1 MSFESI
7 QEFLLNNIEYSWMI
21 IIFFA
26 FAESFLITGIF
37 ISSAILF
44 SICILLYNMGAL
56 SVFSIVPLAI
66 LGAHLGDL
74 SSFFLGKTIGPQL
87 LSSKIMQKRQKTI
100 IKAQK
105 FLDKFGPY
113 TVLFGRFVP
122 AIRALTPFLL
132 GISDV
137 KALRFYIA
145 DVIACLLWGTALG
158 FLVIGIGSIFS

>member
-87 LSSKIMQKRQKTI
+87 LSTKILQKRQKTI

>member
-87 LSSKIMQKRQKTI
+87 LTTKTLQKRQKTI

-122 AIRALTPFLL
+122 AIRAITPFLL

>member
-1 MSFESI
+1 MMMI
-7 QEFLLNNIEYSWMI
+7 MIMKMI

-87 LSSKIMQKRQKTI
+87 LSTKILQKRQKTI

-137 KALRFYIA
+137 KTLRFYIA

>member
-56 SVFSIVPLAI
+56 SVFSVVPLAI

-87 LSSKIMQKRQKTI
+87 LSTKILQKRQKTI

>member
-1 MSFESI
+1 MNLESI
-7 QEFLLNNIEYSWMI
+7 QEFLINNIEYSWMI
-21 IIFFA
+21 IMFFA

-44 SICILLYNMGAL
+44 SLCIFLYNIEAL
-56 SVFSIVPLAI
+56 SIFGIVSIAI
-66 LGAHLGDL
+66 LGAHIGDI
-74 SSFFLGKTIGPQL
+74 SSFFLGKTLGPQI
-87 LSSKIMQKRQKTI
+87 LSTKVLTKRAKTI
-100 IKAQK
+100 KRAQK

-137 KALRFYIA
+137 KAVRFYIA
-145 DVIACLLWGTALG
+145 DVIACLLWGIALG
-158 FLVIGIGSIFS
+158 FLVIGIGSIFG

>member
-7 QEFLLNNIEYSWMI
+7 QEFLLNNIEYSWLI

-87 LSSKIMQKRQKTI
+87 LSSKILQKRQKTI

>member
-56 SVFSIVPLAI
+56 SVLSIVPLAI

-87 LSSKIMQKRQKTI
+87 LSTKILQKRQKTI

>member
-158 FLVIGIGSIFS
+158 ILVIGVGSIFN

>member
-1 MSFESI
+1 
-7 QEFLLNNIEYSWMI
+7 MI

-87 LSSKIMQKRQKTI
+87 LSTKILQKRQKTI

>member
-87 LSSKIMQKRQKTI
+87 LSSKILQKRQKTI

-145 DVIACLLWGTALG
+145 DVIACLFWGTALG

>member
-44 SICILLYNMGAL
+44 SICILLYKMGAL

-158 FLVIGIGSIFS
+158 FLVIGIGSIVS

>member
-87 LSSKIMQKRQKTI
+87 LSSKIMQKRQKTV

>member
-87 LSSKIMQKRQKTI
+87 LSSKILQKRQKTI

-158 FLVIGIGSIFS
+158 FLVIGIGSFFS

>member
-1 MSFESI
+1 MSLDSI
-7 QEFLLNNIEYSWMI
+7 QQFLINNIEYSWMI

-26 FAESFLITGIF
+26 FAESFIITGIF

-44 SICILLYNMGAL
+44 SICIFLYNINAL
-56 SVFSIVPLAI
+56 SIFAIVPLAVI
-66 LGAHLGDL
+66 GAHAGDL
-74 SSFFLGKTIGPQL
+74 SSFFLGKTIGPQI
-87 LSSKIMQKRQKTI
+87 LSSKVMQKRQKTI
-100 IKAQK
+100 IRAQK
-105 FLDKFGPY
+105 FLDRFGPY

-145 DVIACLLWGTALG
+145 DVIACLLWGSALG
-158 FLVIGIGSIFS
+158 ILVIGVGSIFN

>member
-7 QEFLLNNIEYSWMI
+7 QDFLLNNIEYSWMI

-87 LSSKIMQKRQKTI
+87 LSSKILQKRQKTI

>member
-56 SVFSIVPLAI
+56 SVFSIMPLAI

-87 LSSKIMQKRQKTI
+87 LSTKILQKRQKTI

-158 FLVIGIGSIFS
+158 FLVIGIGPIFS

>member
-1 MSFESI
+1 
-7 QEFLLNNIEYSWMI
+7 
-21 IIFFA
+21 
-26 FAESFLITGIF
+26 
-37 ISSAILF
+37 
-44 SICILLYNMGAL
+44 MGAL

-87 LSSKIMQKRQKTI
+87 LSTKILQKRQKTI

-145 DVIACLLWGTALG
+145 DVIACLLWGIALG

>member
-87 LSSKIMQKRQKTI
+87 LSSKILQKRQKTI

>member
-87 LSSKIMQKRQKTI
+87 LSTKILQKRQKTI

-158 FLVIGIGSIFS
+158 FLVIGIGSIFI

>member
-87 LSSKIMQKRQKTI
+87 LSNKILQKRQKTI

>member
-37 ISSAILF
+37 FSSAILF

-87 LSSKIMQKRQKTI
+87 LSSKILQKRQKTI

>member
-87 LSSKIMQKRQKTI
+87 LSSKILQKRQKTI
-100 IKAQK
+100 IKTQK

-158 FLVIGIGSIFS
+158 FLVIGIGSIFI

>member
-7 QEFLLNNIEYSWMI
+7 QEFLLNNIEYSWKI

-26 FAESFLITGIF
+26 SAESFLITGIF

-87 LSSKIMQKRQKTI
+87 LSSKILQKRQKTI

>member
-87 LSSKIMQKRQKTI
+87 LSSKILQKLQKTI
-100 IKAQK
+100 IKSQK
-105 FLDKFGPY
+105 ILDKFGPY
-113 TVLFGRFVP
+113 SVLFGRFVP

-132 GISDV
+132 GISDL